1 MHSIKL
7 FMSKDIRIKKGLSI
21 NIKGTADKKIEK
33 LPLANTYA
41 LNLKDFHLIVPKLV
55 KKENQTIKR
64 GEPIFYSK
72 TNENLLFVSPISGKI
87 KEIVRGERRK
97 IINIIIESDG
107 EDDFIKN
114 KPLNFK
120 NSTAS
125 DIKKHLLKSGLWPF
139 FKQRPFDIIA
149 DPNLKPK
156 SIHVSCFDS
165 APLSVCLLYTSDA
178 ADE

>member
-41 LNLKDFHLIVPKLV
+41 LNLKDFHLIVPKLI

-97 IINIIIESDG
+97 IINIITIYNEKYRR
-107 EDDFIKN
+107 IK
-114 KPLNFK
+114 
-120 NSTAS
+120 
-125 DIKKHLLKSGLWPF
+125 
-139 FKQRPFDIIA
+139 
-149 DPNLKPK
+149 
-156 SIHVSCFDS
+156 
-165 APLSVCLLYTSDA
+165 
-178 ADE
+178 